1 MSLTEQEKR
10 SLKKQ
15 AHSLKPVVIIG
26 ANGLTENVLAEIN
39 RALDDHELIKVKI
52 ASSNREFRQE
62 ATEEICA
69 QLAADEVQRI
79 GMMSIVYRKSKND

>member
-52 ASSNREFRQE
+52 ASSNREFRQK
-62 ATEEICA
+62 
-69 QLAADEVQRI
+69 QLKKFAHSLQQMKYNASV
-79 GMMSIVYRKSKND
+79 